1 MFLAGNGHEEN
12 GWPKPFAGVGGK
24 FRTRM
29 PSTNVAA
36 EPEEDGPERLDSWVQ
51 SETRDWREV
60 ATTLLHAGRRVAA
73 DVEAG
78 TIYDDV
84 RIEHIFVGAD
94 GEVTLGGLT
103 KAATQESSS
112 AGPGEAIRTAAQ
124 SLQQRLSVAGSI
136 NMATYLAPER
146 FRGGA
151 ATAASNQFSFAVV
164 MYFCLYGKMPFE
176 SDPGQ
181 SSPAARHTP
190 LGSVSFSLLLA
201 ALDRTTF
208 VSLAREI
215 LAGNVRQ
222 PDHDAQV
229 PEWVFP
235 IIKRGLSPDSEDR
248 YPSLTAL
255 LNDFEGHMTG
265 RRVGGGSG
273 RRLSGRQVYALAAG
287 GLALLVGLVVLAAI
301 TR

>member
-1 MFLAGNGHEEN
+1 ML
-12 GWPKPFAGVGGK
+12 V
-24 FRTRM
+24 R
-29 PSTNVAA
+29 
-36 EPEEDGPERLDSWVQ
+36 
-51 SETRDWREV
+51 
-60 ATTLLHAGRRVAA
+60 AGRKLAA
-73 DVEAG
+73 DVESG

-84 RIEHIFVGAD
+84 RVEHVFVGPD
-94 GEVTLGGLT
+94 GTVTLSGLT
-103 KAATQESSS
+103 KADAGEIS
-112 AGPGEAIRTAAQ
+112 AAAPGEAIRTAAQ
-124 SLQQRLSVAGSI
+124 SLQQRLATAGSI

-222 PDHDAQV
+222 PDHDTPV
-229 PEWVFP
+229 PEWAFR
-235 IIKRGLSPDSEDR
+235 ILKRGLSPDSEER
-248 YPSLTAL
+248 YRSLSAL
-255 LNDFEGHMTG
+255 LDDFEGHLTG
-265 RRVGGGSG
+265 GRTSG
-273 RRLSGRQVYALAAG
+273 RPARGLSVKQIWALAAG
-287 GLALLVGLVVLAAI
+287 GVALLVLLVVLAAI

>member
-1 MFLAGNGHEEN
+1 
-12 GWPKPFAGVGGK
+12 
-24 FRTRM
+24 M
-29 PSTNVAA
+29 PTTIVTA
-36 EPEEDGPERLDSWVQ
+36 EPEDDGRERLDSWIQ
-51 SETRDWREV
+51 SESRDWRDV
-60 ATTLLHAGRRVAA
+60 ATILLRAGRRLAS
-73 DVEAG
+73 DLEAG

-94 GEVTLGGLT
+94 GAVTLAGLT
-103 KAATQESSS
+103 KGDAGEISAA
-112 AGPGEAIRTAAQ
+112 APGEAIRTAAQ
-124 SLQQRLSVAGSI
+124 SLQQRLATAGSI

-151 ATAASNQFSFAVV
+151 ATASSNQFSFAVV
-164 MYFCLYGKMPFE
+164 MYFSLYGKMPFE

-222 PDHDAQV
+222 PDHDTPV
-229 PEWVFP
+229 PEWAFR
-235 IIKRGLSPDSEDR
+235 ILKRGLSPDSEER
-248 YPSLTAL
+248 YRSLTAL
-255 LNDFEGHMTG
+255 LDDFEGHLTG
-265 RRVGGGSG
+265 TRTGARPAPG
-273 RRLSGRQVYALAAG
+273 LSVKQIWALAAG
-287 GLALLVGLVVLAAI
+287 GVALLVLLVVLAAI

>member
-1 MFLAGNGHEEN
+1 
-12 GWPKPFAGVGGK
+12 
-24 FRTRM
+24 M
-29 PSTNVAA
+29 PSTNVTA
-36 EPEEDGPERLDSWVQ
+36 EPEDDGRERLDTWIQ
-51 SETRDWREV
+51 SESREWRDV
-60 ATTLLHAGRRVAA
+60 ASLLLRAGRRLAT
-73 DVEAG
+73 DLEAG
-78 TIYDDV
+78 VIYDDV
-84 RIEHIFVGAD
+84 RIEHIFLGPDGA
-94 GEVTLGGLT
+94 VTLAGLT
-103 KAATQESSS
+103 KADVEEISS
-112 AGPGEAIRTAAQ
+112 AAPGEAIRTAAQ
-124 SLQQRLSVAGSI
+124 SLQQRLASAGSI

-222 PDHDAQV
+222 PDHDTPV
-229 PEWVFP
+229 PEWAFR
-235 IIKRGLSPDSEDR
+235 ILKRGLSPDSEER
-248 YPSLTAL
+248 YRSLTAL
-255 LNDFEGHMTG
+255 LDDFEGHLTGGRPATRPTG
-265 RRVGGGSG
+265 R
-273 RRLSGRQVYALAAG
+273 LSVRQIWALAAG
-287 GLALLVGLVVLAAI
+287 GVALLVLLVVLAAI